1 MVAILTVKMKKVTG
15 LDDFVELD
23 KPLYALA
30 LLWLFFSGPAWA
42 AWTTYYG
49 RA

>member
-1 MVAILTVKMKKVTG
+1 MKMKKVTG

-23 KPLYALA
+23 APLYALA
-30 LLWLFFSGPAWA
+30 FFWLFFSGPAWA
-42 AWTTYYG
+42 AWTTGYG